1 MSMVTAKLRSSQV
14 AINETAIAHN
24 VQHAIAGLPQG
35 TELFAVVKADA
46 YGHGLLRVARVAQ
59 AAGASGFCVAV
70 LDEALALRRA
80 GFTAPILVL
89 GIIDPEYAPI
99 AAANHIAVPVG
110 SAEWLQQAA
119 VGLATANLPK
129 LHIHLALDT
138 GMGRIGFRELAEL
151 KAALQVLAAAKES
164 FEITGLFTHF
174 ATADD
179 PDPAYF
185 KMQVARFHQ
194 FLDALPERPQYIH
207 VANSATSLWHAACDC
222 NLVRFG
228 VAMYGLNPSG
238 RAILQTP
245 YPLEP
250 ALTLTSALSF
260 VKQIGA
266 GEAVSYGATYK
277 ASQAEWIGT
286 VPLGY
291 ADGWQRRLQG
301 FHVLVAGAECE
312 IVGRVCM
319 DQFMIRLPHQVPTG
333 TAVVLVGRSGEKEIT
348 LQDVADYAH
357 TIHYEIA
364 CGLSE
369 RLPRVSVAPFHG
381 ANK

>member
-1 MSMVTAKLRSSQV
+1 MVTATLRPSRV
-14 AINETAIAHN
+14 EINETAIAHN
-24 VQHAIAGLPQG
+24 VQHAIAGLPDQ
-35 TELFAVVKADA
+35 TALFAVIKADA
-46 YGHGLLRVARVAQ
+46 YGHGLLRVARIAQ

-80 GFTAPILVL
+80 GFTLPILVL
-89 GIIDPEYAPI
+89 GIIEPEYAPI

-110 SAEWLQQAA
+110 DADWLRRAEK
-119 VGLATANLPK
+119 GLTEESLPP
-129 LHIHLALDT
+129 LAIHLALDT
-138 GMGRIGFRELAEL
+138 GMGRIGFRTLPVLQE
-151 KAALQVLAAAKES
+151 ALSVIAGQPAFHIE
-164 FEITGLFTHF
+164 GLFTHF
-174 ATADD
+174 ATADE
-179 PDPAYF
+179 PDPTYF
-185 KMQVARFHQ
+185 KMQVERFKT
-194 FLDALPERPQYIH
+194 FLAALPERPKYVH

-238 RAILQTP
+238 RAIEATP

-250 ALTLTSALSF
+250 ALTLKSSLSF
-260 VKQIGA
+260 VKQIEA
-266 GEAVSYGATYK
+266 GEAVSYGATYHAAK
-277 ASQAEWIGT
+277 AEWIGT

-301 FHVLVAGAECE
+301 FHVLVDGQACE

-319 DQFMIRLPHQVPTG
+319 DQFMIRLPHEVPADTP
-333 TAVVLVGRSGEKEIT
+333 VVLIGQSGAASIS

-369 RLPRVSVAPFHG
+369 RLPRVSVAPFN
-381 ANK
+381 A

>member
-1 MSMVTAKLRSSQV
+1 MSMVTAKLRPSQV
-14 AINETAIAHN
+14 LINETAIAHN

-35 TELFAVVKADA
+35 TGLFAVVKADA

-59 AAGASGFCVAV
+59 AAGATGFCVAV
-70 LDEALALRRA
+70 LDEALALRQA
-80 GFTAPILVL
+80 GFTLPILVL
-89 GIIDPEYAPI
+89 GIIEPEYAAI

-110 SAEWLQQAA
+110 SADWLRQALP
-119 VGLATANLPK
+119 GLTEGNALPS
-129 LHIHLALDT
+129 LHIHLAVDT
-138 GMGRIGFRELAEL
+138 GMGRIGFRQV
-151 KAALQVLAAAKES
+151 AALREALAVVKAHPEQFKV
-164 FEITGLFTHF
+164 TGLFTHF
-174 ATADD
+174 STADD

-185 KMQVARFHQ
+185 KMQVGRFHE
-194 FLDALPERPQYIH
+194 FLAALPKRPRYVH

-238 RAILQTP
+238 RAIAQTP

-250 ALTLTSALSF
+250 ALTLTSTLSF
-260 VKQIGA
+260 VKQIDA
-266 GEAVSYGATYK
+266 GEAVSYGATYHAAK
-277 ASQAEWIGT
+277 PEWIGT
-286 VPLGY
+286 VPMGY

-301 FHVLVAGAECE
+301 FHVLVAGSECE

-319 DQFMIRLPHQVPTG
+319 DQFMIRLPRELKPG
-333 TAVVLVGRSGEKEIT
+333 TPVVLVGRSGDKEIT

-369 RLPRVSVAPFHG
+369 RLPRVSVAPFP
-381 ANK
+381 AQV

>member
-1 MSMVTAKLRSSQV
+1 MSMVTAKLRPSQV
-14 AINETAIAHN
+14 LINETAIAHN

-46 YGHGLLRVARVAQ
+46 YGHGLLRVARIAQ
-59 AAGASGFCVAV
+59 AAGATGFCVAI

-80 GFTAPILVL
+80 GFTLPILVL
-89 GIIDPEYAPI
+89 GIIEPEYAPI

-110 SAEWLQQAA
+110 SSEWLTQALP
-119 VGLATANLPK
+119 GLTSGRELPP
-129 LHIHLALDT
+129 LHVHLALDT
-138 GMGRIGFRELAEL
+138 GMGRIGFRQVTALNEAIAVIRAH
-151 KAALQVLAAAKES
+151 AAQVKV
-164 FEITGLFTHF
+164 TGLFTHF
-174 ATADD
+174 STADD

-185 KMQVARFHQ
+185 KMQVTRFHE
-194 FLDALPERPQYIH
+194 FLDALPERPRYVH
-207 VANSATSLWHAACDC
+207 VANSATSLWHAACDG

-238 RAILQTP
+238 RAIDATP

-250 ALTLTSALSF
+250 ALTLTSTLSF
-260 VKQIGA
+260 VKQIEA
-266 GEAVSYGATYK
+266 GEAVSYGATYHAAK
-277 ASQAEWIGT
+277 PEWIGT

-301 FHVLVAGAECE
+301 FHVLVNGTECE

-319 DQFMIRLPHQVPTG
+319 DQFMIRLPGKVKTG
-333 TAVVLVGRSGEKEIT
+333 TPVVLIGRSGDQEIT

-364 CGLSE
+364 CGLTE
-369 RLPRVSVAPFHG
+369 RLPRVSVAPFP
-381 ANK
+381 AQA

>member
-1 MSMVTAKLRSSQV
+1 MSMVTAKLRPSQV
-14 AINETAIAHN
+14 LINETAIAHN

-59 AAGASGFCVAV
+59 AAGATGFCVAV

-80 GFTAPILVL
+80 GFTLPILVL
-89 GIIDPEYAPI
+89 GIIEPAYAPI

-110 SAEWLQQAA
+110 SVDWLTQALP
-119 VGLATANLPK
+119 GLNEGVDLPP
-129 LHIHLALDT
+129 LHVHLALDT
-138 GMGRIGFRELAEL
+138 GMGRIGFRQVADL
-151 KAALQVLAAAKES
+151 KAAAALATDHGDQFK
-164 FEITGLFTHF
+164 ITGLFTHF
-174 ATADD
+174 STADD

-185 KMQVARFHQ
+185 NLQVARFKE
-194 FLDALPERPQYIH
+194 FLAALPKRPRYVH

-238 RAILQTP
+238 RAIEATP

-250 ALTLTSALSF
+250 ALTLTSTLSF
-260 VKQIGA
+260 VKQIDA
-266 GEAVSYGATYK
+266 GEAVSYGATYHAEK
-277 ASQAEWIGT
+277 PEWIGT

-301 FHVLVAGAECE
+301 FHVLVNGTFCE

-319 DQFMIRLPHQVPTG
+319 DQFMIRLPGEVKTG
-333 TAVVLVGRSGEKEIT
+333 TPVTLIGRSGANEIT

-369 RLPRVSVAPFHG
+369 RLPRVSLAPFPEQ
-381 ANK
+381 A

>member
-1 MSMVTAKLRSSQV
+1 MSMVTATLRPSRV
-14 AINETAIAHN
+14 EINETAVAHN
-24 VQHAIAGLPQG
+24 LQHAIAGLPDQ
-35 TELFAVVKADA
+35 TALFAVVKADA
-46 YGHGLLRVARVAQ
+46 YGHGLLRVARIAQ

-80 GFTAPILVL
+80 GFTLPILVL
-89 GIIDPEYAPI
+89 GIIEPEYAPL

-110 SAEWLQQAA
+110 DADWLRHAEE
-119 VGLATANLPK
+119 GLTEENLPP
-129 LHIHLALDT
+129 LAIHLALDT
-138 GMGRIGFRELAEL
+138 GMGRIGFRTLQ
-151 KAALQVLAAAKES
+151 ALQKALSVIADQPAFHIE
-164 FEITGLFTHF
+164 GLFTHF
-174 ATADD
+174 ATADE
-179 PDPAYF
+179 PDPTYF
-185 KMQVARFHQ
+185 KMQVERFKT
-194 FLDALPERPQYIH
+194 FLAALPERPKYVH

-238 RAILQTP
+238 RAIADTP
-245 YPLEP
+245 YALEP
-250 ALTLTSALSF
+250 ALTLKSALSF
-260 VKQIGA
+260 VKQIEA
-266 GEAVSYGATYK
+266 GEAVSYGATYHAAK
-277 ASQAEWIGT
+277 DEWIGT

-301 FHVLVAGAECE
+301 FHVLVDGQACE

-319 DQFMIRLPHQVPTG
+319 DQFMIRLPHEVPAG
-333 TAVVLVGRSGEKEIT
+333 TPVVLIGQSGDASIS

-369 RLPRVSVAPFHG
+369 RLPRVSVNPFT
-381 ANK
+381 A

>member
-1 MSMVTAKLRSSQV
+1 MSMVTATLRPSRV
-14 AINETAIAHN
+14 EINETAIAHN
-24 VQHAIAGLPQG
+24 VQHALAGLPDQ
-35 TELFAVVKADA
+35 TALFAVVKADA
-46 YGHGLLRVARVAQ
+46 YGHGLLRVARIAQ

-80 GFTAPILVL
+80 GFTLPILVL
-89 GIIDPEYAPI
+89 GIIEPEYAPI

-110 SAEWLQQAA
+110 DADWLRRAEK
-119 VGLATANLPK
+119 GLTEESLPP
-129 LHIHLALDT
+129 LAIHLALDT
-138 GMGRIGFRELAEL
+138 GMGRIGFRTLP
-151 KAALQVLAAAKES
+151 ALREALSVIAGQPAFHIE
-164 FEITGLFTHF
+164 GLFTHF
-174 ATADD
+174 ATADE
-179 PDPAYF
+179 PDPTYF
-185 KMQVARFHQ
+185 KMQVERFKT
-194 FLDALPERPQYIH
+194 FLAALPERPKYVH

-238 RAILQTP
+238 RAIADTP
-245 YPLEP
+245 YALEP
-250 ALTLTSALSF
+250 ALTLKSSLSF
-260 VKQIGA
+260 VKQIEA
-266 GEAVSYGATYK
+266 GEAVSYGATYHAAK
-277 ASQAEWIGT
+277 NEWIGT

-301 FHVLVAGAECE
+301 FHVLVDGQACE

-319 DQFMIRLPHQVPTG
+319 DQFMIRLPHEVPAG
-333 TAVVLVGRSGEKEIT
+333 TPVVLIGQSGDASIS

-369 RLPRVSVAPFHG
+369 RLPRVSVATFN
-381 ANK
+381 A

>member
-1 MSMVTAKLRSSQV
+1 MSMVTATLRPSRV
-14 AINETAIAHN
+14 EINETAIAHN
-24 VQHAIAGLPQG
+24 VQHAIAGLPDQ
-35 TELFAVVKADA
+35 TALFAVVKADA
-46 YGHGLLRVARVAQ
+46 YGHGLLRVARIAQ

-80 GFTAPILVL
+80 GFTLPILVL
-89 GIIDPEYAPI
+89 GIIEPEYAPI

-110 SAEWLQQAA
+110 DADWLRRAEK
-119 VGLATANLPK
+119 GLTEESLPP
-129 LHIHLALDT
+129 LAIHLALDT
-138 GMGRIGFRELAEL
+138 GMGRIGFRTLP
-151 KAALQVLAAAKES
+151 ALQEALRVIAGQPAFHIE
-164 FEITGLFTHF
+164 GLFTHF
-174 ATADD
+174 ATADE
-179 PDPAYF
+179 PDPTYF
-185 KMQVARFHQ
+185 KMQVERFKT
-194 FLDALPERPQYIH
+194 FLAALPERPKYVH

-238 RAILQTP
+238 RAIEATP

-250 ALTLTSALSF
+250 ALTLKSSLSF
-260 VKQIGA
+260 VKQIEA
-266 GEAVSYGATYK
+266 GEAVSYGATYHAAK
-277 ASQAEWIGT
+277 AEWIGT

-301 FHVLVAGAECE
+301 FHVLVDGQACE

-319 DQFMIRLPHQVPTG
+319 DQFMIRLPHEMPAG
-333 TAVVLVGRSGEKEIT
+333 TPVVLIGQNGDASIS

-369 RLPRVSVAPFHG
+369 RLPRVSVAPFN
-381 ANK
+381 A

>member
-1 MSMVTAKLRSSQV
+1 MSMVTATLRPSRV
-14 AINETAIAHN
+14 EIDETAIAHN
-24 VQHAIAGLPQG
+24 VQHAIAGLPDQ
-35 TELFAVVKADA
+35 TALFAVVKADA
-46 YGHGLLRVARVAQ
+46 YGHGLLRVARIAQ

-80 GFTAPILVL
+80 GFTLPILVL
-89 GIIDPEYAPI
+89 GIIEPEYAPL

-110 SAEWLQQAA
+110 DADWLRHAEE
-119 VGLATANLPK
+119 GLTEENLPP
-129 LHIHLALDT
+129 LAIHLALDT
-138 GMGRIGFRELAEL
+138 GMGRIGFRTLP
-151 KAALQVLAAAKES
+151 ALQKALSVIADQPAFHIE
-164 FEITGLFTHF
+164 GLFTHF
-174 ATADD
+174 ATADE
-179 PDPAYF
+179 PDPTYF
-185 KMQVARFHQ
+185 KMQVERFKT
-194 FLDALPERPQYIH
+194 FLAALPEQPKYVH

-238 RAILQTP
+238 RAIADTP
-245 YPLEP
+245 YALEP
-250 ALTLTSALSF
+250 ALTLKSALSF
-260 VKQIGA
+260 VKQIEA
-266 GEAVSYGATYK
+266 GEAVSYGATYHAAK
-277 ASQAEWIGT
+277 DEWIGT

-301 FHVLVAGAECE
+301 FHVLVDGQACE

-319 DQFMIRLPHQVPTG
+319 DQFMIRLPHEVPAG
-333 TAVVLVGRSGEKEIT
+333 TPVVLIGQSGDASIS

-369 RLPRVSVAPFHG
+369 RLPRVSVNPFT
-381 ANK
+381 A

>member
-1 MSMVTAKLRSSQV
+1 MSMVTAKLRPSQV
-14 AINETAIAHN
+14 LINETAIAHN

-46 YGHGLLRVARVAQ
+46 YGHGLLRVARIAQ
-59 AAGASGFCVAV
+59 AAGATGFCVAI

-80 GFTAPILVL
+80 GFTLPILVL
-89 GIIDPEYAPI
+89 GIIEPEYAPI
-99 AAANHIAVPVG
+99 AAANHIVVPVG
-110 SAEWLQQAA
+110 SSEWLTQALP
-119 VGLATANLPK
+119 GLTSGRELPP
-129 LHIHLALDT
+129 LHVHLALDT
-138 GMGRIGFRELAEL
+138 GMGRIGFRQVTALNEAIAVIRAH
-151 KAALQVLAAAKES
+151 AAQVKV
-164 FEITGLFTHF
+164 TGLFTHF
-174 ATADD
+174 STADD

-185 KMQVARFHQ
+185 KMQVTRFHE
-194 FLDALPERPQYIH
+194 FLDALPERPRYVH
-207 VANSATSLWHAACDC
+207 VANSATSLWHAACDG

-238 RAILQTP
+238 RAIDATP

-250 ALTLTSALSF
+250 ALTLTSTLSF
-260 VKQIGA
+260 VKQIEA
-266 GEAVSYGATYK
+266 GEAVSYGATYHAAK
-277 ASQAEWIGT
+277 PEWIGT

-301 FHVLVAGAECE
+301 FHVLVNGTECE

-319 DQFMIRLPHQVPTG
+319 DQFMIRLPGKVKTG
-333 TAVVLVGRSGEKEIT
+333 TPVVLIGRSGDQEIT

-364 CGLSE
+364 CGLTE
-369 RLPRVSVAPFHG
+369 RLPRVSVAPFP
-381 ANK
+381 AQA

>member
-1 MSMVTAKLRSSQV
+1 MSMVTATLRPSRV
-14 AINETAIAHN
+14 EINETAIAHN
-24 VQHAIAGLPQG
+24 VQHAIAGLPDQ
-35 TELFAVVKADA
+35 TALFAVVKADA
-46 YGHGLLRVARVAQ
+46 YGHGLLRVARIAQ

-80 GFTAPILVL
+80 GFTLPILVL
-89 GIIDPEYAPI
+89 GIIEPEYAPI

-110 SAEWLQQAA
+110 DADWLRRAEK
-119 VGLATANLPK
+119 GLTEESLPP
-129 LHIHLALDT
+129 LAIHLALDT
-138 GMGRIGFRELAEL
+138 GMGRIGFRTLP
-151 KAALQVLAAAKES
+151 ALQEALRVIAGQPAFHIE
-164 FEITGLFTHF
+164 GLFTHF
-174 ATADD
+174 ATADEAD
-179 PDPAYF
+179 PTYF
-185 KMQVARFHQ
+185 KMQVERFKT
-194 FLDALPERPQYIH
+194 FLAALPERPKYVH

-238 RAILQTP
+238 RAIEATP

-250 ALTLTSALSF
+250 ALTLKSSLSF
-260 VKQIGA
+260 VKQIEA
-266 GEAVSYGATYK
+266 GEAVSYGATYHAAK
-277 ASQAEWIGT
+277 AEWIGT

-301 FHVLVAGAECE
+301 FHVLVDGQACE

-319 DQFMIRLPHQVPTG
+319 DQFMIRLPHEVPAG
-333 TAVVLVGRSGEKEIT
+333 TPVVLIGQSGDASIS

-369 RLPRVSVAPFHG
+369 RLPRVSVAPFN
-381 ANK
+381 A

>member
-1 MSMVTAKLRSSQV
+1 MSMVTATLRPSRV
-14 AINETAIAHN
+14 EINETAIAHN
-24 VQHAIAGLPQG
+24 VQHAIAGLPDH
-35 TELFAVVKADA
+35 TALFAVVKADA
-46 YGHGLLRVARVAQ
+46 YGHGLLRVARIAQ

-80 GFTAPILVL
+80 GFTLPILVL
-89 GIIDPEYAPI
+89 GIIEPEYAPL

-110 SAEWLQQAA
+110 DASWLRHAEK
-119 VGLATANLPK
+119 GLTEENLPP
-129 LHIHLALDT
+129 LAIHLALDT
-138 GMGRIGFRELAEL
+138 GMGRIGFRTLP
-151 KAALQVLAAAKES
+151 ALQEALSVIAGQPAFHIE
-164 FEITGLFTHF
+164 GLFTHF
-174 ATADD
+174 ATADE
-179 PDPAYF
+179 PDPTYF
-185 KMQVARFHQ
+185 KMQVERFKT
-194 FLDALPERPQYIH
+194 FLAALPERPKYVH

-222 NLVRFG
+222 NLVRYG

-238 RAILQTP
+238 RAIADTP

-250 ALTLTSALSF
+250 ALTLKSSLSF
-260 VKQIGA
+260 VKQIEA
-266 GEAVSYGATYK
+266 GEAVSYGATYH
-277 ASQAEWIGT
+277 AAQPEWIGT

-301 FHVLVAGAECE
+301 FHVLVDGQACE

-319 DQFMIRLPHQVPTG
+319 DQFMIRLPHEVPAG
-333 TAVVLVGRSGEKEIT
+333 TPVVLIGQSGAASIS

-369 RLPRVSVAPFHG
+369 RLPRVSVAPFN
-381 ANK
+381 A

>member
-1 MSMVTAKLRSSQV
+1 MSMVTATLRPSRV
-14 AINETAIAHN
+14 EINETAIAHN
-24 VQHAIAGLPQG
+24 VQHAIAGLPDQ
-35 TELFAVVKADA
+35 TALFAVVKADA
-46 YGHGLLRVARVAQ
+46 YGHGLLRVARIAQ

-80 GFTAPILVL
+80 GFTLPILVL
-89 GIIDPEYAPI
+89 GIIEPEYAPI

-110 SAEWLQQAA
+110 DADWLRRAEK
-119 VGLATANLPK
+119 GLTEESLPP
-129 LHIHLALDT
+129 LTIHLALDT
-138 GMGRIGFRELAEL
+138 GMGRIGFRTLP
-151 KAALQVLAAAKES
+151 ALQEALSVIAGQPAFHIE
-164 FEITGLFTHF
+164 GLFTHF
-174 ATADD
+174 ATADE
-179 PDPAYF
+179 PDPTYF
-185 KMQVARFHQ
+185 KMQVERFKT
-194 FLDALPERPQYIH
+194 FLAALPERPKYVH

-238 RAILQTP
+238 RAIEATP

-250 ALTLTSALSF
+250 ALTLKSSLSF
-260 VKQIGA
+260 VKQIEA
-266 GEAVSYGATYK
+266 GEAVSYGATYHAAK
-277 ASQAEWIGT
+277 NEWIGT

-301 FHVLVAGAECE
+301 FHVLVDGQACE

-319 DQFMIRLPHQVPTG
+319 DQFMIRLPHQVPAG
-333 TAVVLVGRSGEKEIT
+333 TPVVLIGQSGDASIS

-369 RLPRVSVAPFHG
+369 RLPRVSVATFN
-381 ANK
+381 A

>member
-1 MSMVTAKLRSSQV
+1 MSMVTATLRPSRV
-14 AINETAIAHN
+14 EINETAIAHN
-24 VQHAIAGLPQG
+24 VQHAIAGLPDQ
-35 TELFAVVKADA
+35 TALFAVIKADA
-46 YGHGLLRVARVAQ
+46 YGHGLLRVARIAQ

-80 GFTAPILVL
+80 GFTLPILVL
-89 GIIDPEYAPI
+89 GIIEPEYAPI

-110 SAEWLQQAA
+110 DADWLRRAEK
-119 VGLATANLPK
+119 GLTEESLPP
-129 LHIHLALDT
+129 LAIHLALDT
-138 GMGRIGFRELAEL
+138 GMGRIGFRTLPVLQE
-151 KAALQVLAAAKES
+151 ALSVIAGQPAFHIE
-164 FEITGLFTHF
+164 GLFTHF
-174 ATADD
+174 ATADE
-179 PDPAYF
+179 PDPTYF
-185 KMQVARFHQ
+185 KMQVERFKT
-194 FLDALPERPQYIH
+194 FLAALPERPKYVH

-238 RAILQTP
+238 RAIEATP

-250 ALTLTSALSF
+250 ALTLKSSLSF
-260 VKQIGA
+260 VKQIEA
-266 GEAVSYGATYK
+266 GEAVSYGATYHAAK
-277 ASQAEWIGT
+277 AEWIGT

-301 FHVLVAGAECE
+301 FHVLVDGQACE

-319 DQFMIRLPHQVPTG
+319 DQFMIRLPHEVPADTP
-333 TAVVLVGRSGEKEIT
+333 VVLIGQSGAASIS

-369 RLPRVSVAPFHG
+369 RLPRVSVAPFN
-381 ANK
+381 A